1 MGKATRALERDEIHR
16 LFESIEGKF
25 AVRNQTMLICGIAMG
40 LRATELVSL
49 NVNDVRD
56 RNQRIKTYI
65 TIRPETAKFSKK
77 RRVRIGEKVKSA
89 LCEFIEYKHSNGE
102 SLESDAPLFVSR
114 KGGHMTRQALFA
126 LMRKIFDKAGIDES
140 CHALRK
146 TGSTVYYVES
156 KYDLLATQEFL
167 GHNSPSTTREYIG
180 LDTSKLIE
188 YSESLSEFLF
198 SAISGECD
206 TIEQMTNSDAK
217 TPSDTELIL
226 ALESRGYDVTDLIQ
240 QRLSLHKA
248 PSVKQ
253 PVQII
258 PISSLLNR

>member
-65 TIRPETAKFSKK
+65 TI
-77 RRVRIGEKVKSA
+77 G
-89 LCEFIEYKHSNGE
+89 
-102 SLESDAPLFVSR
+102 
-114 KGGHMTRQALFA
+114 
-126 LMRKIFDKAGIDES
+126 
-140 CHALRK
+140 
-146 TGSTVYYVES
+146 
-156 KYDLLATQEFL
+156 
-167 GHNSPSTTREYIG
+167 
-180 LDTSKLIE
+180 
-188 YSESLSEFLF
+188 
-198 SAISGECD
+198 
-206 TIEQMTNSDAK
+206 QMTNSDAK

-226 ALESRGYDVTDLIQ
+226 ALESRGYDVTDLLE
-240 QRLSLHKA
+240 QRKSLHKA

-258 PISSLLNR
+258 PISARRKS

>member
-1 MGKATRALERDEIHR
+1 MGKTTRALERDEIHR

-56 RNQRIKTYI
+56 RNGQIKTYI

-77 RRVRIGEKVKSA
+77 RRVRIGEKVKLA
-89 LCEFIEYKHSNGE
+89 LKEFIKYKRETGE
-102 SLESDAPLFVSR
+102 SLEPDAPLFVSR
-114 KGGHMTRQALFA
+114 KSGYMSRQALFA
-126 LMRKIFDKAGIDES
+126 LMRKIFNKAGIDES

-146 TGSTVYYVES
+146 TGAMAYYVES

-167 GHNSPSTTREYIG
+167 GHSSPSTSREYIG

-198 SAISGECD
+198 SAIFGECD
-206 TIEQMTNSDAK
+206 TTGEMTNSEAK
-217 TPSDTELIL
+217 TPSDAELIL
-226 ALESRGYDVTDLIQ
+226 ALESRGYDVTDLLE

-248 PSVKQ
+248 PSVKES
-253 PVQII
+253 VQII
-258 PISSLLNR
+258 PISSLLTR